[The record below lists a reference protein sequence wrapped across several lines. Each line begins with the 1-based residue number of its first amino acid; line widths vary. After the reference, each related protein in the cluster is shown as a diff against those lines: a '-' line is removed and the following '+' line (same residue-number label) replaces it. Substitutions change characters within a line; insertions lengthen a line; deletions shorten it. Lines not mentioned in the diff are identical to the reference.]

1 MAQPNW
7 CGKIR
12 KHNDV
17 QHAQAARSL
26 RRYMGARSLAA
37 CWPREA
43 PGIRDAF
50 PLMIYTTRSDASKE
64 WEPPWW
70 PTSDRNRVRL
80 HIGTVSGFASV
91 RVAAFRLEQVSGF
104 VGIRIDVHFAE
115 ISQHYTAFREPT
127 VERQRVPYFDVN
139 DARRVL
145 LVDQRCDK
153 RAKMPGERTSGAVYE
168 CRGALIRSF
177 HDVLLAGGSARQ
189 GGSLCPPR

>member
-37 CWPREA
+37 CWPRES

-80 HIGTVSGFASV
+80 QIGTVSGFASV

-104 VGIRIDVHFAE
+104 VGIRTLPESTPIYGRINTDVTSPYLCIQRARKASLLGRAE
-115 ISQHYTAFREPT
+115 PVKPQAQS
-127 VERQRVPYFDVN
+127 VESE
-139 DARRVL
+139 AR
-145 LVDQRCDK
+145 
-153 RAKMPGERTSGAVYE
+153 
-168 CRGALIRSF
+168 
-177 HDVLLAGGSARQ
+177 
-189 GGSLCPPR
+189 